1 MNVLTRSGM
10 NVLTRS
16 GMIVYSSQLKI
27 IHQLWRHRDTLP
39 YPIVGTVETAAE
51 GGNGGSDDFDRT
63 NVNDVVDN
71 IDRAT
76 YIGFHT

>member
-1 MNVLTRSGM
+1 M

-16 GMIVYSSQLKI
+16 GMIFYSISFGHPPLSYCGDSGNGG
-27 IHQLWRHRDTLP
+27 R
-39 YPIVGTVETAAE
+39 

-63 NVNDVVDN
+63 NVTDVVDN